1 MRFVNRLE
9 DILIGLLLVSI
20 TLLVFVEV
28 IMRFGFNTGI
38 HWAQEATLLMSAW
51 MVLLGAAWAVREK
64 SHICVEALLDNLSS
78 EGRKWVVLCSIAVA
92 LVYCG
97 LFISSS
103 WTYVAK
109 LHQIDIE
116 LEDIPIPKWTVVA
129 GLLVGFG
136 LFTLRSLELAW
147 QVFTGKA
154 NGFHEHRESM
164 LHDDGCDEDDG
175 DAATASVSKGE
186 KV

>member
-1 MRFVNRLE
+1 MMKYVNRLE
-9 DILIGLLLVSI
+9 DILIGLLLVGV

-64 SHICVEALLDNLSS
+64 SHICVEALLEKLSANA
-78 EGRKWVVLCSIAVA
+78 RKWMVLFSIAVA

-103 WTYVAK
+103 WTYVSK
-109 LHQIDIE
+109 LHFIAIE
-116 LEDIPIPKWTVVA
+116 LEDIPIPKWTVVS
-129 GLLVGFG
+129 GLLIGFS
-136 LFTLRSLELAW
+136 LLVLRLLELGW
-147 QVFTGKA
+147 QVWKGEA
-154 NGFHEHRESM
+154 NGFHEHRESL
-164 LHDDGCDEDDG
+164 LHDEGCDNDD
-175 DAATASVSKGE
+175 SNGE
-186 KV
+186 KA

>member
-1 MRFVNRLE
+1 MMRYVNRLE
-9 DILIGLLLVSI
+9 DILIGLLLVGV

-64 SHICVEALLDNLSS
+64 SHICVEAVLERLSPS
-78 EGRKWVVLCSIAVA
+78 ARRWLVLFSIAIA

-103 WTYVAK
+103 WTYVSK
-109 LHQIDIE
+109 LHFIDIE
-116 LEDIPIPKWTVVA
+116 LEDIPIPKWTVVS
-129 GLLVGFG
+129 GLLLGFG
-136 LFTLRSLELAW
+136 LFAVRLLELGW
-147 QVFTGKA
+147 QVWKGEA
-154 NGFHEHRESM
+154 DGFHKHRESL
-164 LHDDGCDEDDG
+164 LHDEGCDEDES
-175 DAATASVSKGE
+175 TRE
-186 KV
+186 KA